1 MTQSPH
7 LEPIAH
13 KLTEFFQTHLPI
25 TDYMEMSVEHY
36 DGQTLTLKAPLLP
49 NINDKQTGFGGS
61 LYNMAVMA
69 CWGMAY
75 LKTQEAAIAC
85 NQVVAKGAIE
95 YKAPVTGEIR
105 ATCHVADLS
114 LTDRFIS
121 DFKAKGKARINLESN
136 IQCNGKQAVEFHGQ
150 YAIFKP
156 L

>member
-1 MTQSPH
+1 MTHTAH
-7 LEPIAH
+7 LDPIAH

-25 TDYMEMSVEHY
+25 TDYMGMSVEYY
-36 DGQTLTLKAPLLP
+36 DGQTLTLKAPLAP

-95 YKAPVTGEIR
+95 YKTPVTGVIR
-105 ATCHVADLS
+105 ATCRVDDLAV
-114 LTDRFIS
+114 TEAFIN
-121 DFKAKGKARINLESN
+121 DFKQNGKARINLSSSIE
-136 IQCNGKQAVEFHGQ
+136 CNGKQAVEFHGQ

>member
-1 MTQSPH
+1 MTHPTH
-7 LEPIAH
+7 LDPIAH

-25 TDYMEMSVEHY
+25 TDYMGMSVEYY
-36 DGQTLTLKAPLLP
+36 DGHTLTLKAPLAP

-75 LKTQEAAIAC
+75 LKTQEAGIHC
-85 NQVVAKGAIE
+85 NQVVVKGAIE

-105 ATCHVADLS
+105 STCHVADRS
-114 LTDRFIS
+114 VTEAFIH
-121 DFKAKGKARINLESN
+121 DFKTTGKARLDLSSSIE
-136 IQCNGKQAVEFHGQ
+136 CNGKQAVEFHGQ

>member
-1 MTQSPH
+1 MTQVTRID
-7 LEPIAH
+7 PIAK
-13 KLTEFFQTHLPI
+13 KLTEFFKAHLPI
-25 TDYMEMSVEHY
+25 TDYMGMTVESY
-36 DGQTLTLKAPLLP
+36 DGQTLTLKAPLAP

-75 LKTQEAAIAC
+75 LKTQEAEIAC
-85 NQVVAKGAIE
+85 NQVVAKGSIE

-105 ATCHVADLS
+105 ATCHVKDLS
-114 LTDRFIS
+114 VTEAFIN
-121 DFKAKGKARINLESN
+121 DFKTNGKARINLSSSIE
-136 IQCNGKQAVEFHGQ
+136 CNGTQAVEFHGQ